1 MKTWILA
8 IVLAAVA
15 IAPILYL
22 AYHNMDPSGIVVE
35 RKPTVALIEFQPQR
49 PETLEVGGTYMV
61 LACEVVDGYRF
72 SLNLDG
78 FNWIDAQLPVAAKE
92 EATSYVVDLLN
103 SAEAPPPSVT
113 LLRQLDDDQWIVNIA
128 ITKEGQRRSL
138 VDLLRA
144 KELLLD

>member
-1 MKTWILA
+1 MKTWIFA

-15 IAPILYL
+15 IAPFLYL
-22 AYHNMDPSGIVVE
+22 AYHKMSPGIVLE
-35 RKPTVALIEFQPQR
+35 SRQSVALIEFQPQR
-49 PETLEVGGTYMV
+49 PAALEVGGTVMV

-78 FNWIDAQLPVAAKE
+78 FSWIDAHLPVAAKE
-92 EATSYVVDLLN
+92 EATSYVVELLN

-113 LLRQLDDDQWIVNIA
+113 LLRKIGEDCWIVDIA
-128 ITKEGQRRSL
+128 ITKDGQRRSL
-138 VDLLRA
+138 VDLLRT